1 MDRVKASKVSLTWL
15 GLAAAIV
22 IIFGSFSSLGG
33 LAEAQ
38 QTTANSP
45 PTGKPTIT
53 KTVVLVASLSPG
65 YPDDTIERAITR
77 MVQVGDILTVH
88 TWAIADAD
96 GLENATFS
104 YQWVRSDPNTD
115 TDIEGTTARTYTLVD
130 DDEGKAIKVRV
141 TFTDDAGNAESL
153 TSYAVEVQTD
163 PLSWLSVSDGTLTPA
178 FDIDTTVYT
187 VPDVPNATSTITLLA
202 VPKAGYQVVVVTNPT
217 GWGVVKV
224 CGFGCYSDCVF
235 GYGGTDSTVLSD
247 AEPFTPGFQVDLNEG
262 ENRFGVHLHTGRSRG
277 DDLGLVYLLTVTRA
291 ASETLNSL
299 ATGAPTVTGTVQV
312 GETLTADTSAIAD
325 ADSLE
330 NATFSYQWLSSRDTE
345 IAGGTGSTYTLV
357 DDDEGKVIKVRV
369 SFTDD
374 AGNNESLTSAA
385 TATVAAR
392 PNTPA
397 TGAPTVSGTSQVGQ
411 SLTVDTSGI
420 GDSDGL
426 TNVSY
431 SYQWVRND
439 GTSDADI
446 QNATGASYTLVE
458 ADRGKTI
465 KVKVAFT
472 DDAGNNE
479 SLTSAATATVAARPN
494 TPATGA
500 PTISGTSQV
509 GETLTVDTSG
519 ISDSDGLADATF
531 AYQWLSSRD
540 IEIAGATSATHGLAE
555 TDQGKAITVRVSF
568 TDDAGNPEALTSAA
582 TEAVAAAAPLLT
594 AEFRGAPASHDGQSA
609 FTFEL
614 RFSEEF
620 PVSYVTLRD
629 HAFTVTGGSV
639 TKARRLEP
647 PDNIRWEITV
657 TPDTEAVVTVELPA
671 TTDCAADGAVCTED
685 GRPLSTRREL
695 SVSGPH

>member
-397 TGAPTVSGTSQVGQ
+397 TGAPT
-411 SLTVDTSGI
+411 
-420 GDSDGL
+420 
-426 TNVSY
+426 
-431 SYQWVRND
+431 
-439 GTSDADI
+439 
-446 QNATGASYTLVE
+446 
-458 ADRGKTI
+458 
-465 KVKVAFT
+465 
-472 DDAGNNE
+472 
-479 SLTSAATATVAARPN
+479 
-494 TPATGA
+494 
-500 PTISGTSQV
+500 ISGTSQV

-540 IEIAGATSATHGLAE
+540 TEIAGATSATHALAE

-594 AEFRGAPASHDGQSA
+594 AEFLGAPASHDGQSA